1 MHFSMAS
8 FVAISVIELA
18 KSVEVIPGDTQMRP
32 RVLAERLADRANGGF
47 VAAWTP
53 MVGRIFRQAVETTLT
68 TWPASWRRKIGSA
81 AAMP

>member
-47 VAAWTP
+47 VAA
-53 MVGRIFRQAVETTLT
+53 
-68 TWPASWRRKIGSA
+68 
-81 AAMP
+81 